1 MRFPGALGPEA
12 EEMEPVLRGFW
23 SDFAAIS
30 GTTLFSDS
38 GLLSTKSVR
47 SVACKLLDDFLVTA
61 RDFYLFIFN
70 LKFYFKTESYCV
82 LLTRLALNL

>member
-1 MRFPGALGPEA
+1 MRLALGLGNNWPHVVRFPGAVGPEA
-12 EEMEPVLRGFW
+12 ERIEPVRRGFW
-23 SDFAAIS
+23 SDFSAIS

-61 RDFYLFIFN
+61 RDNQKMIFIYLFLI
-70 LKFYFKTESYCV
+70 
-82 LLTRLALNL
+82 